1 MSKLAALAAKR
12 RQKEAAASQT
22 SQTIAEPLA
31 DEYAASLSK
40 LSLGNDRL
48 RERKQSASAI
58 EKESAAGPSTEAEQ
72 QGIPADTEQAI
83 PEEEIVVMRTNPS
96 AFAGA
101 FLNSTQVASDFA
113 IDPTDLVQKTAF
125 TFNDPSPDDIVFK
138 AQTGRSR

>member
-48 RERKQSASAI
+48 RDRKQSAAAV
-58 EKESAAGPSTEAEQ
+58 EKEPAAGSSTDAEQ
-72 QGIPADTEQAI
+72 QGIPVDTEQAA
-83 PEEEIVVMRTNPS
+83 PEEEIVVTRTNPS

-101 FLNSTQVASDFA
+101 FLNSTHAPPYLV
-113 IDPTDLVQKTAF
+113 IDPTDLVEKPAF